1 MKYFAICVLAIC
13 CLCTGFFAHKLFD
26 GNDQTGN
33 FPDRDSLD
41 SLIRMHQ
48 ENFQKLQVQKDSL
61 LTVAS
66 NLDSLIK
73 EQKDSKIEIH
83 EKYIKVRADVVRLP
97 VDDKIK
103 LLSKFLSGKGRN
115 Q

>member
-1 MKYFAICVLAIC
+1 MKYFIVCVVAIV
-13 CLCTGFFAHKLFD
+13 CLCAGFFAHKLFD
-26 GNDQTGN
+26 GHNQIEN

-41 SLIRMHQ
+41 SLIRVHQ
-48 ENFQKLQVQKDSL
+48 ENFQKLQIQKDSL
-61 LTVAS
+61 LVVAN

-83 EKYIKVRADVVRLP
+83 EKYVKIRADVVRLP

-103 LLSKFLSGKGRN
+103 LLSKFLSGKSRN